1 MSLTSHTRLLL
12 VVFAFSCHEKTAV
25 GPTIELTLDDVVR
38 TVVVDRA
45 MPLSSLVSAPP
56 AQWIFIRA
64 DARDGRWLEI
74 PTPATTYPDGELRL
88 STERGR
94 VTLGVFNGAHALA
107 GLSSITK
114 IRVLTREAPTTLT
127 IVTSG
132 RERLWKGDTREV
144 PLRDVLDTDE
154 VRNVRIIGDT
164 EIALTS
170 ITNAVLKTNKR
181 GEHVVRVW
189 DNGREHPTQEVRGVT
204 KIVVE

>member
-1 MSLTSHTRLLL
+1 M
-12 VVFAFSCHEKTAV
+12 
-25 GPTIELTLDDVVR
+25 
-38 TVVVDRA
+38 
-45 MPLSSLVSAPP
+45 
-56 AQWIFIRA
+56 
-64 DARDGRWLEI
+64 
-74 PTPATTYPDGELRL
+74 
-88 STERGR
+88 
-94 VTLGVFNGAHALA
+94 
-107 GLSSITK
+107 
-114 IRVLTREAPTTLT
+114 LTREAPTTLT

>member
-1 MSLTSHTRLLL
+1 MTFTSHTRLLL
-12 VVFAFSCHEKTAV
+12 VVFAFSCREKPAG
-25 GPTIELTLDDVVR
+25 GPTIEVALDDVVR
-38 TVVVDRA
+38 TVVIDRA

-64 DARDGRWLEI
+64 DAREGRWLEI

-88 STERGR
+88 SIDRGR
-94 VTLGVFNGAHALA
+94 VTLGVFDGDHALA
-107 GLSSITK
+107 GLSSVTK
-114 IRVLTREAPTTLT
+114 IRVLTHEAPTTLT
-127 IVTSG
+127 IVIGG
-132 RERLWKGDTREV
+132 RERLWKSDARET
-144 PLRDVLDTDE
+144 PLRDVIDTDQ
-154 VRNVRIIGDT
+154 VRSVRIIGET

-189 DNGREHPTQEVRGVT
+189 DNGREHPTHEVRGVT